1 MLKYAV
7 ATVLVGALIAPGLP
21 SRANAAEPAPA
32 RQFVEVS
39 GCRVMFAQSVELASE
54 RKGIL
59 AELAAP
65 GTEVT
70 AGAAVGSL
78 RDSGLKATLAI
89 AEQEAA
95 NDIEVRFAQKAAEL
109 SLLKYERAVQA
120 NNQIA
125 GTVSELEL
133 KELRLAAE
141 RSTLQCEQAEHRL
154 LISRLRLDEIRAAV
168 NSLQLVAPFNATVRK
183 VFKQAGEVVY
193 EGEVVAEIVNTQ
205 LVQVEGDVDLKDVHR
220 IALKAPVQLRI
231 DGDSLSAGISQRAFS
246 GAITFIDLK
255 VEPVSKKVRIRA
267 ELNPTDGLLCEGLSG
282 TMFIATEVLQTA
294 RD

>member
-1 MLKYAV
+1 MVAAAV
-7 ATVLVGALIAPGLP
+7 IAL
-21 SRANAAEPAPA
+21 SSANHALAAELAPA
-32 RQFVEVS
+32 RQFIEVS

-59 AELAAP
+59 ADLATP
-65 GTEVT
+65 GAEVT
-70 AGAAVGSL
+70 AGAAVASL

-141 RSTLQCEQAEHRL
+141 RSTLQREQAEHRL

-168 NSLQLVAPFNATVRK
+168 DSLRLVAPFNATVRK
-183 VFKQAGEVVY
+183 VFKQAGEVVH
-193 EGEVVAEIVNTQ
+193 EGEVVAEIVNTRQ
-205 LVQVEGDVDLKDVHR
+205 VQVEGDVDLKDVPL
-220 IALKAPVQLRI
+220 IALRAPVQLRI
-231 DGDSLSAGISQRAFS
+231 DGDSLSPVISQRTFR

-255 VEPVSKKVRIRA
+255 VEPVSRKVRVRA
-267 ELNPTDGLLCEGLSG
+267 ELDPTDGLLWEGLSG
-282 TMFIATEVLQTA
+282 TMYISTEVLQTA